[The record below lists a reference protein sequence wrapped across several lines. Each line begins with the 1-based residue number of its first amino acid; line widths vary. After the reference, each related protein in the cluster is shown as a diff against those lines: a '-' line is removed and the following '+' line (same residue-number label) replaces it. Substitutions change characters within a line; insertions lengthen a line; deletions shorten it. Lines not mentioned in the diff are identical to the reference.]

1 MNLKLLIMA
10 LFNVFSFLKTRVERR
25 TFDVHNILI
34 SLWYSEVMEIVS
46 NAVIYIAALGNM
58 IFLTSERYSWWRG
71 EPIKTIQHGLS
82 RFLIFSHTWF
92 RPIFLL
98 ACLNYRV
105 ICHIIGKD
113 TWQGQKCKTG
123 QGWPHFFELD

>member
-1 MNLKLLIMA
+1 MA

-71 EPIKTIQHGLS
+71 EPMKTAVMAKS
-82 RFLIFSHTWF
+82 
-92 RPIFLL
+92 
-98 ACLNYRV
+98 C
-105 ICHIIGKD
+105 
-113 TWQGQKCKTG
+113 
-123 QGWPHFFELD
+123 

>member
-46 NAVIYIAALGNM
+46 IAVIYIAALGNT
-58 IFLTSERYSWWRG
+58 IFWTSERYSWWQG
-71 EPIKTIQHGLS
+71 ELMKTTVCGKILLRKYYATWAVTFLDIFPYLVPANLPFSLS
-82 RFLIFSHTWF
+82 
-92 RPIFLL
+92 
-98 ACLNYRV
+98 
-105 ICHIIGKD
+105 
-113 TWQGQKCKTG
+113 
-123 QGWPHFFELD
+123 

>member
-1 MNLKLLIMA
+1 MNLKLLIMV

-71 EPIKTIQHGLS
+71 KPMKTTVMAKS
-82 RFLIFSHTWF
+82 
-92 RPIFLL
+92 
-98 ACLNYRV
+98 C
-105 ICHIIGKD
+105 
-113 TWQGQKCKTG
+113 
-123 QGWPHFFELD
+123 

>member
-10 LFNVFSFLKTRVERR
+10 LFNVFSFLKTRIERR

-71 EPIKTIQHGLS
+71 EPMKTS
-82 RFLIFSHTWF
+82 VMAKS
-92 RPIFLL
+92 
-98 ACLNYRV
+98 C
-105 ICHIIGKD
+105 
-113 TWQGQKCKTG
+113 
-123 QGWPHFFELD
+123 